1 MDKIRDKLD
10 SSNIKKII
18 KAGTLLIGLV
28 LIIFISFFNAT
39 FDFENINWFEWLAN
53 SSILVGIM
61 IFGILMGGSTGT
73 DIQQE
78 KVVYDDN
85 NKLIGGR
92 FQVACSEYK
101 EILMQ
106 IECIKVYF
114 SQFWLWYKERKL
126 IEKKIDYL
134 IDNQF
139 DGRVARIIVK
149 NIEKEDL
156 ESGKLLYNIAEPTQ
170 KIYVKS
176 GVKIKKLNVDQI
188 EIVRKIFSFK
198 LDTYGESYYL
208 SLFDDTE
215 SKVNDVEK
223 GKKINEKINRDK
235 RRNFGLKITSSL
247 IISIVWGALTI
258 YELTGEG
265 DSAVKKAWM
274 NLLSRVCAL
283 ITSFFSGYST
293 SVINVRDKASAI
305 ENKVDILKT
314 FKSSYDN
321 KLFVPETYEEMIER
335 EFKEQE
341 LAENKEVV
349 EEDTEL

>member
-73 DIQQE
+73 DIQQD
-78 KVVYDDN
+78 KVN
-85 NKLIGGR
+85 GR
-92 FQVACSEYK
+92 FQTACSEYK
-101 EILMQ
+101 DIALQ
-106 IECIKVYF
+106 VECIKVYF

-156 ESGKLLYNIAEPTQ
+156 ESGKLLYNVAEPTK
-170 KIYVKS
+170 KIYVKN
-176 GVKIKKLNVDQI
+176 GVKIKKLNVEQI
-188 EIVRKIFSFK
+188 EIVRKIYSFT
-198 LDTYGESYYL
+198 LDTYGEGYYL

-258 YELTGEG
+258 YELTGDG

-341 LAENKEVV
+341 LAESEETV

>member
-73 DIQQE
+73 DIQQD
-78 KVVYDDN
+78 KVN
-85 NKLIGGR
+85 GR
-92 FQVACSEYK
+92 FQTACSEYK
-101 EILMQ
+101 DITLQ
-106 IECIKVYF
+106 VECIKVYF

-149 NIEKEDL
+149 HIEKEDL
-156 ESGKLLYNIAEPTQ
+156 VSGKLLYNQAEPLQ
-170 KIYVKS
+170 KIYVKN
-176 GVKIKKLNVDQI
+176 GVKIKKLDLEKI
-188 EIVRKIFSFK
+188 EIIRKIYSFT
-198 LDTYGESYYL
+198 LDTYGEGYYL

-258 YELTGEG
+258 YELTGDG

-341 LAENKEVV
+341 LAESEEVV